1 METPRVEQV
10 VESDRL
16 DLVEGEIKRVEL
28 LLVAAPLLAPAV
40 REVVEVN
47 VSRGLEAVVA
57 GPRPMQPSLMS
68 SRMLKSGPV
77 LPLAAPRVL
86 QEATVPLVVVAE
98 TVKAAPGLQ
107 VSSAQRL

>member
-1 METPRVEQV
+1 MVEQV

-16 DLVEGEIKRVEL
+16 DLVETEVKWVEL
-28 LLVAAPLLAPAV
+28 LLVTAPLRATAV
-40 REVVEVN
+40 CEAVEVN
-47 VSRGLEAVVA
+47 LPRGLEAVVA
-57 GPRPMQPSLMS
+57 GPQPTQTPLMS
-68 SRMLKSGPV
+68 SRMLNSAPV
-77 LPLAAPRVL
+77 LPSAAPRVL